1 MSNYKVIVNSEYMKF
16 SKFAESLPLCFEK
29 EGTTIYEKRNSVK
42 LFQVGDITLVVKRYK
57 RPMLHQ
63 RMDYT
68 FLRKSKA
75 RRAYDYALRLC
86 DLGIDTPKPV
96 ACVEVFRHG
105 LFDVGY
111 FVSTYCGDPDL
122 KILKET
128 PDDGLIAAFAHF
140 LVNMHSKGVLHGDLN
155 LSNILYKPDDTE
167 AQGYHFTVIDTNR
180 SRFVGNPS
188 QRQCLRNL
196 VRVSHD
202 RQLNERIISHYAQI
216 RGWDQNECVKVV
228 NRMLDLFERKRS
240 IKRKI
245 YIRKKK

>member
-1 MSNYKVIVNSEYMKF
+1 MDNMKITVNPMFSGVDSFAMELHANFESEGEVLYDRRNKVKCFTVNG
-16 SKFAESLPLCFEK
+16 L
-29 EGTTIYEKRNSVK
+29 
-42 LFQVGDITLVVKRYK
+42 TLVVKRYK
-57 RPMLHQ
+57 RPFLLQ
-63 RMDYT
+63 RFDYT
-68 FLRKSKA
+68 FIRKSKA
-75 RRAYDYALRLC
+75 RRAYSYALRLK
-86 DLGIDTPKPV
+86 DLCIDTPEAV
-96 ACVEVFRHG
+96 ACVEAYKHG

-155 LSNILYKPDDTE
+155 LSNILYRPDETE
-167 AQGYHFTVIDTNR
+167 AHGYHFTVIDTNR
-180 SRFVGNPS
+180 SRFVDNPS

-216 RGWDQNECVKVV
+216 RGWDQNECVRTVE
-228 NRMLDLFERKRS
+228 RMLDTFEKKRH

-245 YIRKKK
+245 KNKK